1 MIDFRTAAC
10 TIGVTEN
17 ELARFGA
24 RAARSPSRR
33 RARSK
38 AMSLLVAWSDDQLP
52 ALKGALSCGNNK

>member
-17 ELARFGA
+17 ELLDLVHEQHVPFPATCTFQGDE
-24 RAARSPSRR
+24 
-33 RARSK
+33 
-38 AMSLLVAWSDDQLP
+38 LVVAWSDDQLP

>member
-17 ELARFGA
+17 ELLDLVQEQHVPF
-24 RAARSPSRR
+24 RR

-38 AMSLLVAWSDDQLP
+38 AMSLWLRGVTTSYRR
-52 ALKGALSCGNNK
+52 